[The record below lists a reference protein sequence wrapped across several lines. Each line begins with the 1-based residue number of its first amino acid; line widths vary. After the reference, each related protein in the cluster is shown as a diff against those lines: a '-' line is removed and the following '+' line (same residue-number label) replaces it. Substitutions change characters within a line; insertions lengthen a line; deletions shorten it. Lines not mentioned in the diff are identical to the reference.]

1 MQIARHVVQFGIV
14 TLILGGVFAPSDANA
29 QFIGVSGR
37 KDHVFDPV
45 NRILYITTTSG
56 TVERWHADT
65 STLLTP
71 WTVGGELGGIDV
83 TPDGATVLVADRT
96 FDTTTD
102 RGLIHR
108 INAASGT
115 VTTLDFALD
124 GGEPSFTETGSWD
137 VVAMN
142 NGKAFFTTDF
152 VGSAWVPFY
161 QLDLA
166 TNAITSRSDT
176 LSSGFGG
183 EVRER
188 SWLFRNANHSVMLGL
203 ESDISSGPFFS
214 YSALSDTF
222 LGEGGTSDFLSD
234 ATGAVSRNGT
244 FLAVETPSGLRI
256 YDFSIGS
263 IVQTLPGIDGGSI
276 FHPSADYL
284 FGLNAATD
292 QVVVYR
298 TGTWNVVTSFPT
310 GPSINATARFDSGV
324 VSFDPA
330 TNALFVSVPRGI
342 QRIATNIPE
351 PSTALLLLVGIA
363 TLCQLRPICP

>member
-1 MQIARHVVQFGIV
+1 MQSIRSAILIGVAATFLTSIV
-14 TLILGGVFAPSDANA
+14 PSIVSA

-45 NRILYITTTSG
+45 NRILYITTAT
-56 TVERWHADT
+56 TVQRWDAAT
-65 STLLTP
+65 GTLLAP
-71 WTVGGELGGIDV
+71 WTLGGELGGIDV
-83 TPDGATVLVADRT
+83 TPDGATILVADRT
-96 FDTTTD
+96 FNTTTD

-108 INAASGT
+108 INASDGA

-152 VGSAWVPFY
+152 VGSAWVPFH

-166 TNAITSRSDT
+166 TNVITSRADT

-188 SWLFRNANHSVMLGL
+188 TWLFRNANHSAMLGL
-203 ESDISSGPFFS
+203 ESDSSGGPFFS
-214 YSALSDTF
+214 YSALPDTF
-222 LGEGGTSDFLSD
+222 LGEGGISDFLSD

-263 IVQTLPGIDGGSI
+263 IVQTLPGGDGGAI

-284 FGLNAATD
+284 YSLNAATD
-292 QVVVYR
+292 QIVVRR
-298 TGTWNVVTSFPT
+298 TGTWNIVASFPAGVGLSPT
-310 GPSINATARFDSGV
+310 TRFDTGV

-330 TNALFVSVPRGI
+330 TNALFVSVGRGI

-351 PSTALLLLVGIA
+351 PNAALLLVVGIA
-363 TLCQLRPICP
+363 TLCQHRRPHRP